1 MYDSRPAQRTPQC
14 PWTKLVVRRLPPG
27 LDEGVLCAVLA
38 EEEGG
43 GPRLHWTSFWPGGGR
58 GGGQARGSAG
68 EFSRFYL
75 AVDPG
80 PDVEAV
86 FRALHGHVFHA
97 DKGREYRAA
106 VDVAVNHI
114 VPGQPY
120 DTGMGG
126 RWDYRKHSPDADPP
140 SAPDPLAGTLEAD
153 EEFLQF
159 KQRLEAAPEELPSAE
174 ALLVQQNAASQK
186 SSIGKSALVA
196 YLESQTIRGTAW
208 PKTAG
213 ALRRQKQK
221 MKAAEPRVPDLSR
234 EKQIH
239 FSCGKFQWPSNE
251 PSPELELI
259 LKKKWLV
266 QRKKEWLAQ
275 MKKEWEDYKKTTKKR
290 PAPEYRGVKM
300 SKWESGWEVTERLD
314 REWEEHKQTTK
325 LEVPIP
331 EEEWKQKK
339 EWLKA
344 RARRI
349 KEEWMKEKGEW
360 LPEDEWKRKKEEWEQ
375 KKQKLEKGMRDEVH
389 GMKYMEDSS
398 IPPWKTEEWKRK
410 KKKQEREARKQERVA
425 REQPGNDH
433 TEPQSGALAGAR
445 AGPSTRPP
453 IANQSV
459 ARKGEEGAQQKPA
472 ARPAGVRGGVEAV
485 RGKKKTGPLI
495 PTAILTRNDV

>member
-1 MYDSRPAQRTPQC
+1 MYDSRPAQRTLQC

-27 LDEGVLCAVLA
+27 LDEGELCAVLA

-126 RWDYRKHSPDADPP
+126 RWDYRKHSPEADPP

-196 YLESQTIRGTAW
+196 YLESHTIRGTAR

-213 ALRRQKQK
+213 TLRRQEQK
-221 MKAAEPRVPDLSR
+221 MKTAEPQVPDLSR
-234 EKQIH
+234 EMQIH
-239 FSCGKFQWPSNE
+239 FSFRQFHWPSKE
-251 PSPELELI
+251 LWARAWRASSRSGLLSPELELI
-259 LKKKWLV
+259 LKEKWLRK
-266 QRKKEWLAQ
+266 RKKEWLEQ
-275 MKKEWEDYKKTTKKR
+275 RKECLKEWNDYKETTKK
-290 PAPEYRGVKM
+290 K
-300 SKWESGWEVTERLD
+300 RL
-314 REWEEHKQTTK
+314 
-325 LEVPIP
+325 
-331 EEEWKQKK
+331 
-339 EWLKA
+339 
-344 RARRI
+344 ARRT
-349 KEEWMKEKGEW
+349 KKEWMKEKGFWEW

-389 GMKYMEDSS
+389 GVKYEFCA
-398 IPPWKTEEWKRK
+398 PEEWKRK
-410 KKKQEREARKQERVA
+410 KKKQERVA
-425 REQPGNDH
+425 REQPVNDH

-453 IANQSV
+453 IADQSV
-459 ARKGEEGAQQKPA
+459 AWKGEEGAEQKPA

-495 PTAILTRNDV
+495 PTAILTRNNV